1 MDEIKMTK
9 CPNCGGETRA
19 DGANFCPFCG
29 NSFSEKQKEV
39 KIMTKC
45 PNCGGEVRNDGTSF
59 CPFCGNSLLGKK
71 IIARDQSIK
80 ETVNEIEDKE
90 IINFAGAEYPDNY
103 GANVAS
109 VVVASVLCA
118 AFLFF
123 SLIAVFFAVILS
135 DLSVFGAVIF
145 MFFVPVV
152 VSGIFIFRGIAI
164 LPEEHRRKNAFDAG
178 KPDRFIAEVRSYG
191 SVGNNGKLKN
201 TMTIRADIDGAKAF
215 NVYMNKKDRKFYI
228 GEHIRVTVSNGVY
241 MFDKIEEY

>member
-29 NSFSEKQKEV
+29 NPFSEKQKEV

-109 VVVASVLCA
+109 VVVASA
-118 AFLFF
+118 
-123 SLIAVFFAVILS
+123 
-135 DLSVFGAVIF
+135 
-145 MFFVPVV
+145 
-152 VSGIFIFRGIAI
+152 
-164 LPEEHRRKNAFDAG
+164 
-178 KPDRFIAEVRSYG
+178 
-191 SVGNNGKLKN
+191 
-201 TMTIRADIDGAKAF
+201 
-215 NVYMNKKDRKFYI
+215 
-228 GEHIRVTVSNGVY
+228 
-241 MFDKIEEY
+241 